1 MRSIIL
7 SVFIIFSLVT
17 SVRAEFYDSKQLL
30 CIAQNI
36 YWEARNQPFRG
47 MVAVG
52 QVTMNRVKDKRFP
65 DTPCEVVE
73 QGPTKPSWKDPSI
86 EYPVRHRCQFSW
98 YCDGKSDE
106 IPKID
111 ADLWNYVLAMSTKI
125 ASGYWADITHGATHY
140 HADYVTPGWAK
151 SKHKTAK
158 IGDHIFYIWKIR

>member
-17 SVRAEFYDSKQLL
+17 SVRAEFYDNKQLL

-47 MVAVG
+47 MIAVG

-73 QGPTKPSWKDPSI
+73 QGPIKPSWKDPSVY
-86 EYPVRHRCQFSW
+86 YPVRHRCQFSW

-111 ADLWNYVLAMSTKI
+111 EDLWNYVLAMSTKI
-125 ASGYWADITHGATHY
+125 ASDYWADITHGATHY
-140 HADYVTPGWAK
+140 HADYVMPGWAK

-158 IGDHIFYIWKIR
+158 IGNHIFYIWKTR

>member
-7 SVFIIFSLVT
+7 SVFIVLSTFIPAHS
-17 SVRAEFYDSKQLL
+17 AFYDNEQLL
-30 CIAQNI
+30 CIAKNI

-52 QVTMNRVKDKRFP
+52 QVTMNRVKDSRFP

-98 YCDGKSDE
+98 FCDGKSDVVPE
-106 IPKID
+106 YDID
-111 ADLWNYVLAMSTKI
+111 IWEYVLAMSTKI
-125 ASGYWADITHGATHY
+125 ATGYWADLTHGATHY

-151 SKHKTAK
+151 SKQKTRK
-158 IGDHIFYIWKIR
+158 IGDHIFYIWKKR

>member
-7 SVFIIFSLVT
+7 SVFIILSTLT
-17 SVRAEFYDSKQLL
+17 SAQSEFYDNKQLL

-73 QGPTKPSWKDPSI
+73 QGPTKPSWI
-86 EYPVRHRCQFSW
+86 Q
-98 YCDGKSDE
+98 
-106 IPKID
+106 
-111 ADLWNYVLAMSTKI
+111 
-125 ASGYWADITHGATHY
+125 SGTDVSSVGT
-140 HADYVTPGWAK
+140 VTANQMKFQRLMQTFG
-151 SKHKTAK
+151 
-158 IGDHIFYIWKIR
+158 IMF

>member
-7 SVFIIFSLVT
+7 SIFIVLSSLT
-17 SVRAEFYDSKQLL
+17 SAHSEFYDNKQLL

-86 EYPVRHRCQFSW
+86 TPFS
-98 YCDGKSDE
+98 
-106 IPKID
+106 
-111 ADLWNYVLAMSTKI
+111 
-125 ASGYWADITHGATHY
+125 H
-140 HADYVTPGWAK
+140 
-151 SKHKTAK
+151 
-158 IGDHIFYIWKIR
+158 